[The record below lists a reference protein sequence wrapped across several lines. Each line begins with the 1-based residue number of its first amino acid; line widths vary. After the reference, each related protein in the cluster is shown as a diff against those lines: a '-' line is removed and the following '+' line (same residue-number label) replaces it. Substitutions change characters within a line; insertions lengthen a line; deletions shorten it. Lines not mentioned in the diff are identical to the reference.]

1 MDWIQFATLFVTF
14 VGLFIWNRTESRSDA
29 RHMDQKLDSSRQLFL
44 EMQRE
49 NQRRS
54 EENQKENQRR
64 FEEHQKE
71 SQKLL
76 EEHRRETWSLIE
88 AIRQDIKDFHG
99 RLCSIEE
106 RYRTK

>member
-54 EENQKENQRR
+54 EENQKENQ
-64 FEEHQKE
+64 
-71 SQKLL
+71 KLL